1 MIDDDREK
9 YYGGH
14 DGSLK
19 GIWEEITH
27 LQISP
32 DIPK

>member
-1 MIDDDREK
+1 MTDDDMEK
-9 YYGGH
+9 NYGGH
-14 DGSLK
+14 DRCLK
-19 GIWEEITH
+19 KRGEKIAH